1 LADLLERRANHIS
14 QLEDQVRHLK
24 RDCTTFRDHIT
35 IKSTIVAANETKYR
49 SWIAGLEDALFRH
62 GLGDEVEGLKRA
74 WDSSIQP
81 VPEFPH
87 GSGRVIKGSR
97 KGKPIVKTEPLELTV
112 SGPLGNQISQMDGSS
127 RRGSIST
134 LVQAAMVSDSTY
146 VHPPPQVPYS
156 NHGYQ
161 HHPPD
166 RYMRAP
172 PPPSLPLSRPGNQPH
187 QSQPRVP
194 IIYPGSMEALRQPP
208 SPSRYVHRSRTI
220 PTSAR
225 PTWSRNDSSSHHPNL
240 PPPESEDRKRKRS
253 LSGPTL
259 HSSNYPS
266 LPPIGSSSAPNSGQ
280 VIQSQFMLNQLE
292 PPMAS
297 LPGSAS
303 RPVSRPTSSHQP
315 SHSIPTAWNT
325 LAPIRRD
332 AAIASR
338 PNTPSSLV
346 HPFPISISNPSPQ
359 HMKISDLLMDGG
371 EGHGQ
376 GGSDPL
382 LSSVQQK
389 SSSWPMPQVPSV
401 KAAMPIKDL
410 LTTGSETRTG
420 PSKIAE
426 PADIKPSYHVGKRH
440 E

>member
-1 LADLLERRANHIS
+1 M
-14 QLEDQVRHLK
+14 
-24 RDCTTFRDHIT
+24 
-35 IKSTIVAANETKYR
+35 VA
-49 SWIAGLEDALFRH
+49 
-62 GLGDEVEGLKRA
+62 
-74 WDSSIQP
+74 DSSHI
-81 VPEFPH
+81 
-87 GSGRVIKGSR
+87 
-97 KGKPIVKTEPLELTV
+97 
-112 SGPLGNQISQMDGSS
+112 
-127 RRGSIST
+127 
-134 LVQAAMVSDSTY
+134 
-146 VHPPPQVPYS
+146 HPPPQVPFP

-166 RYMRAP
+166 RYIRAP
-172 PPPSLPLSRPGNQPH
+172 QLPAPPLSHPGNPLH
-187 QSQPRVP
+187 KSQPRVP
-194 IIYPGSMEALRQPP
+194 ISYPGSMEALRQPP

-259 HSSNYPS
+259 HSNSYPS

-315 SHSIPTAWNT
+315 SPSIPTAWNT

-332 AAIASR
+332 AVITSR
-338 PNTPSSLV
+338 PNTPSTLV
-346 HPFPISISNPSPQ
+346 HPFSTTVSNPSPQ
-359 HMKISDLLMDGG
+359 HMKISDLLMDGSQSQ
-371 EGHGQ
+371 GQ
-376 GGSDPL
+376 GGSDS
-382 LSSVQQK
+382 LSTSVQQK

-410 LTTGSETRTG
+410 LTTGSESRMPITG

-426 PADIKPSYHVGKRH
+426 PAGIKPSFYGR
-440 E
+440 